1 MKRMANVTCLR
12 SALLI
17 GVLLAMTA
25 APGRAAIDPYT
36 PADTNI
42 YVAIDLRQTFDSAF
56 FKENLQQ
63 TLQENLEQFSEVA
76 SVLKELGLDP
86 WKDIDRVVL
95 AAPAAKD
102 NDRGLIIARGKFD
115 TAKFKARADKL
126 QKAKDDSVTIHTVPL
141 GGGATHELY
150 ELVLPGQD
158 LSLFVTLL
166 DGSVLLASPGK
177 DYVVDAL
184 KTARTK
190 KKTELKNKELAAL
203 LTQLEAKKQALTV
216 AFPGSAL
223 AGLEIP
229 GFEDALKGVEAV
241 GGGLT
246 ISKELS
252 LDLAISTQSEEN
264 TKAIRSMLDRGVKVA
279 TAGLAL
285 IGEDNKELALL
296 YEVVKS
302 IKVIGKGKVVGL
314 SARITAETL
323 QDLFG
328 KGG

>member
-1 MKRMANVTCLR
+1 MAIVSCLR
-12 SALLI
+12 VALLL
-17 GVLLAMTA
+17 GVLVGVAPAKA
-25 APGRAAIDPYT
+25 AVDPCT
-36 PADTNI
+36 PTDTNI
-42 YVAIDLRQTFDSAF
+42 YVAIDLRQAFDSAF
-56 FKENLQQ
+56 FKDNV
-63 TLQENLEQFSEVA
+63 LETVREVLGQFSDAET
-76 SVLKELGLDP
+76 VLKDLGLNP
-86 WKDIDRVVL
+86 FKDIDRVVL
-95 AAPAAKD
+95 ASPAAKE

-115 TAKFKARADKL
+115 TAKFKSRADKL
-126 QKAKDDSVTIHTVPL
+126 KKAKDESVTIHTIPL
-141 GGGATHELY
+141 GGGATHDVY
-150 ELVLPGQD
+150 EMALPGQD

-166 DGSVLLASPGK
+166 DGSTLLASPGK

-184 KTARTK
+184 KTARDK
-190 KKTELKNKELAAL
+190 KKSELKNKELAAL
-203 LTQLEAKKQALTV
+203 IARLETSKQALTV

-229 GFEDALKGVEAV
+229 GFEGALKGVEAV

-246 ISKELS
+246 IGKELK
-252 LDLAISTQSEEN
+252 LDLAVSSKTEEN
-264 TKAIRSMLDRGVKVA
+264 ARELRSLMDRGVKLA

-285 IGEDNKELALL
+285 VGEDNKELSLL

-302 IKVIGKGKVVGL
+302 IKVIGKGKVVGV